1 MSTVKLAALKVS
13 RGRWNH
19 NGPEGKELRQDVIEG
34 AKNGTLN
41 IMAPDCTG
49 MFNAKP
55 LIYGKFS
62 KGFFRVHCKE
72 YVADYE
78 RQMKAASSSGGV
90 GGLAG
95 K

>member
-1 MSTVKLAALKVS
+1 
-13 RGRWNH
+13 
-19 NGPEGKELRQDVIEG
+19 
-34 AKNGTLN
+34 
-41 IMAPDCTG
+41 MAPDCTG

-62 KGFFRVHCKE
+62 KGCFRVHCKE